1 MFDICIYSLYILFQ
15 KNLEAND
22 IFHPR
27 GIFIIN
33 CSQFASRKVIK
44 IAIFKRNLLNEVKN
58 APSTVIPERT
68 LVSQLT
74 FTYSKSTIELL
85 QKCELCS
92 KLTIKTPERR
102 PWRLSC
108 VFIVNF
114 EHIAHLF
121 LVFLLLTLNK

>member
-1 MFDICIYSLYILFQ
+1 MSFEISISVFRNFIIFSNKFSDFLPCLIYIYSLYILFQ

-22 IFHPR
+22 IFHTR

-44 IAIFKRNLLNEVKN
+44 IAIFKRNLLNEVN

-85 QKCELCS
+85 QK
-92 KLTIKTPERR
+92 
-102 PWRLSC
+102 
-108 VFIVNF
+108 V
-114 EHIAHLF
+114 
-121 LVFLLLTLNK
+121 